1 MAWEITI
8 EARYPRDAD
17 TVFAEALNFAELRE
31 AMRGLATYD
40 GLPEGE
46 VTEGMTAVVD
56 ITLFGIVRNSG
67 HTMHVERLDRAAR
80 VIQSREHNRTV
91 SRWDH
96 TLSVQPLPGSNG
108 EVGCLWTDRVVID
121 APRGAWATALFAR
134 YVYARRHRHRGALSI
149 AKSLRRL

>member
-56 ITLFGIVRNSG
+56 ITLFGIVRNPG

-80 VIQSREHNRTV
+80 VIQSREHNRSV

-96 TLSVQPLPGSNG
+96 RLSVQPLPGANG
-108 EVGCLWTDRVVID
+108 GDGCLWTDRVVID
-121 APRGAWATALFAR
+121 APRFAWGTALFAR

-149 AKSLRRL
+149 SKAMRRI